1 MEGYRTDGTW
11 SEATVTDFD
20 EGEFVYTIHLLDGRF
35 KYLVVSAVCAIR
47 PFGQVV
53 VCAGEG

>member
-1 MEGYRTDGTW
+1 M
-11 SEATVTDFD
+11 TDFD
-20 EGEFVYTIHLLDGRF
+20 EGGFVYTIQLLDGRF